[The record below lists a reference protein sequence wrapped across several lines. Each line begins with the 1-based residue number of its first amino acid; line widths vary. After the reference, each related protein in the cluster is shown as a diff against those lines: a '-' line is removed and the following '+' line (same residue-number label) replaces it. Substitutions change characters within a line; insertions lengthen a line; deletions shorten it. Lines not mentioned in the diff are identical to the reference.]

1 MANTP
6 HSSGHHDHE
15 HHGDHEHHVHDP
27 HDWASA
33 DYVSNWAKE
42 QDQKEAER
50 QEAFRLMAETIP
62 YDKKLPIKILDV
74 GAGYGALTQFLLNHF
89 SNATVVCQDG
99 SEEMMKLGC
108 QRMADIKGRFEYVL
122 CDFSKA
128 GWSAKVPGSFDAVV
142 SSLAIHN
149 VQNPSVVRSIYQ
161 EIFPLVKNG
170 GCFLNYDL
178 TMIPLEDHLEW
189 LRGAGFPTVSF
200 CWRDEK
206 RALFGGFRK

>member
-15 HHGDHEHHVHDP
+15 HHGDHEHHAHDP
-27 HDWASA
+27 HNWASA

-50 QEAFRLMAETIP
+50 QDAFRLMAETIP

-74 GAGYGALTQFLLNHF
+74 GAGYGALTQFLLNHY
-89 SNATVVCQDG
+89 SNATAVCQDG
-99 SEEMMKLGC
+99 SDEMTKLG
-108 QRMADIKGRFEYVL
+108 QERMADIKGRFEYVL